1 MAAASTIKATCIS
14 KLFLKHAEKVQRARQ
29 TAPMRANGHFYFD
42 TGNVSV
48 TAANADDTGD
58 EVFVLRFPPNCTL
71 LDLRYSSTDRDT
83 NGAPALVEDVIGET
97 GAAASKLA
105 PVLINDTTVG
115 QGGTGANLDAALKY
129 TDVSELK
136 LGVRVVTGAA
146 TPVAGTIRF
155 RGEVLLHS
163 IDDYGVVKIS

>member
-1 MAAASTIKATCIS
+1 MAAGSTIKATCIS

-48 TAANADDTGD
+48 ATTNADDVGD
-58 EVFVLRFPPNCTL
+58 EVFVLRFPPNCIL
-71 LDLRYSSTDRDT
+71 LDLRYSTSDRDSAT
-83 NGAPALVEDVIGET
+83 ALVEDVIAET
-97 GAAASKLA
+97 GAAAGGTET
-105 PVLINDTTVG
+105 VLINDTTAG
-115 QGGTGANLDAALKY
+115 QTGVGANLDAALKY
-129 TDVSELK
+129 TDVSEMK
-136 LGVRVVTGAA
+136 LGIRVATAA
-146 TPVAGTIRF
+146 GTPVAGTIRF